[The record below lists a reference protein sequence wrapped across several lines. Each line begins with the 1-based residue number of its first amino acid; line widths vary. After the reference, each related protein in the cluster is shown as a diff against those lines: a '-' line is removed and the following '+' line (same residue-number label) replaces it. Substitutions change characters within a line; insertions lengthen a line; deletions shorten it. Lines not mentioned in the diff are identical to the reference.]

1 MFITLENFVK
11 YIEVGDLGPC
21 MLCNKWGK
29 KAEKRGEIGK
39 IAVSEASL
47 VVGRTTAW
55 LASLAD
61 FYLFIFFAKTDFS
74 LLFRQCGAWA
84 QTNYRGW
91 LCLQGSTAFGVST
104 GNGVY
109 TVVPY
114 RLSVTIPY

>member
-1 MFITLENFVK
+1 MGEK
-11 YIEVGDLGPC
+11 P
-21 MLCNKWGK
+21 
-29 KAEKRGEIGK
+29 EKRGEIGK

-74 LLFRQCGAWA
+74 LLFPQCGAWA

-109 TVVPY
+109 IVVPD

>member
-1 MFITLENFVK
+1 M
-11 YIEVGDLGPC
+11 
-21 MLCNKWGK
+21 
-29 KAEKRGEIGK
+29 
-39 IAVSEASL
+39 SEASL

-91 LCLQGSTAFGVST
+91 LCLQGSTAAFGVST
-104 GNGVY
+104 GDGVY
-109 TVVPY
+109 TMIPDP
-114 RLSVTIPY
+114 LSFTIPY

>member
-1 MFITLENFVK
+1 MVAWEHAGSV
-11 YIEVGDLGPC
+11 VGEKP
-21 MLCNKWGK
+21 
-29 KAEKRGEIGK
+29 EKRGEIGK

-61 FYLFIFFAKTDFS
+61 FYLFIFFFAKTDFS
-74 LLFRQCGAWA
+74 LLFPQCGAWA

-91 LCLQGSTAFGVST
+91 LYLQGSTAFGVST

-109 TVVPY
+109 TMAPDV
-114 RLSVTIPY
+114 LSVTIAY

>member
-1 MFITLENFVK
+1 MGEK
-11 YIEVGDLGPC
+11 P
-21 MLCNKWGK
+21 
-29 KAEKRGEIGK
+29 EKRGEIGK

-61 FYLFIFFAKTDFS
+61 FYLFIYFAKTDFS
-74 LLFRQCGAWA
+74 LLFPQCGAWA

-91 LCLQGSTAFGVST
+91 LCFQGSTAFGVST

-109 TVVPY
+109 IVVPD